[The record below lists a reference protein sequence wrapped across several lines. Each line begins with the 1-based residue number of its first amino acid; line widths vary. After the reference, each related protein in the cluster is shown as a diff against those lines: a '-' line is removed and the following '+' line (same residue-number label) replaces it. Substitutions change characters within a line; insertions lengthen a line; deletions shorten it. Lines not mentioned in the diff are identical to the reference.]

1 MVDEPL
7 WLSVDCTVPLVPL
20 ETVVVEEL
28 SEDEVE
34 VVPDDVVVVVVVVPD
49 GVVVVVSDG
58 VVVVAAGSSLVE
70 KNVYV
75 TSLDGGVCAGVAGC
89 VLGEGVDAS
98 AVVGR
103 VPSDPVSSSTTGVEA
118 NGSGG
123 VFAAGGAGATWL
135 CLSATTGTL
144 RVVWTT

>member
-34 VVPDDVVVVVVVVPD
+34 VVPDDVVVVPD

-75 TSLDGGVCAGVAGC
+75 TSFDGGVCAGVAGC

>member
-7 WLSVDCTVPLVPL
+7 WPLPDCTVPLVPL

-28 SEDEVE
+28 
-34 VVPDDVVVVVVVVPD
+34 PDDVEL
-49 GVVVVVSDG
+49 VSDDVVLVSDV

-75 TSLDGGVCAGVAGC
+75 TPLDGVVCAGVAGC
-89 VLGEGVDAS
+89 GLGEGVDAR
-98 AVVGR
+98 AVAGS

-118 NGSGG
+118 NGSAG
-123 VFAAGGAGATWL
+123 VFGVGAAGAT
-135 CLSATTGTL
+135 
-144 RVVWTT
+144 